1 MRRVLALVTTFTLWL
16 AIPAE
21 AGGPNQVVNASPTAD
36 GVAIHRSAVQVVSTG
51 TSSVDSQNVAAA
63 LPTGCTGCEGV
74 AVAFQ
79 ALILTG
85 RPSVIRPL
93 NAAVA
98 ANTSCTSCKAFAFAY
113 QLVVTAD
120 HGTHLSA
127 LGRAKVRDI
136 RRRAAALVDAGL
148 PFDQLDAQLS
158 ALRDEFRA
166 AVISDLEHAGADPR
180 DATPDLDVDEA
191 PIGS

>member
-21 AGGPNQVVNASPTAD
+21 AGGPNNVVNASPNAD
-36 GVAIHRSAVQVVSTG
+36 GVAIHRSGVQVVSTG
-51 TSSVDSQNVAAA
+51 TDNVTSTNLA
-63 LPTGCTGCEGV
+63 LAGPTGCTGCEGI

-85 RPSVIRPL
+85 NPTVITPV

-98 ANTSCTSCKAFAFAY
+98 ANTNCNTCKAFAFAY

-127 LGRAKVRDI
+127 LG
-136 RRRAAALVDAGL
+136 
-148 PFDQLDAQLS
+148 
-158 ALRDEFRA
+158 
-166 AVISDLEHAGADPR
+166 
-180 DATPDLDVDEA
+180 
-191 PIGS
+191 

>member
-1 MRRVLALVTTFTLWL
+1 MRRVLALVTTFTLWI

-21 AGGPNQVVNASPTAD
+21 AGGPNQGLNASPTAD

-51 TSSVDSQNVAAA
+51 TSSVDSRNIAAA
-63 LPTGCTGCEGV
+63 LPTGCTGCEGI

-85 RPSVIRPL
+85 NPSFIRPL

-98 ANTSCTSCKAFAFAY
+98 ANTDCTRCGAFAFAY
-113 QLVVTAD
+113 QLVITAS

-127 LGRAKVRDI
+127 VGKATVRDI

-148 PFDQLDAQLS
+148 PFDQLDAQLQ
-158 ALRDEFRA
+158 ALRDEFKA
-166 AVISDLEHAGADPR
+166 AVISDLEHHDAEPR
-180 DATPDLDVDEA
+180 AATPDLDVDEA
-191 PIGS
+191 PVGG